1 MSVWYKF
8 SLLCWYKNL
17 FSPEILQNIESL
29 GLFKDKIRNWIPNII
44 NEMPVLVE
52 CYLQHVL
59 SQRLCNRDFRTYVF
73 HFIYV
78 FSIFICHSQGMLFE
92 YINYVYTKKELPR
105 LNQSIAW
112 FSKKLLYY
120 KQNKR
125 EYIYIYIYINFL
137 CQVLMSKYIYKKLRH
152 LFTKKL
158 YFGFFQTFKDSIK

>member
-59 SQRLCNRDFRTYVF
+59 SQRLCNRDFRTYIF

-78 FSIFICHSQGMLFE
+78 FSIFIRHSQGMLFE
-92 YINYVYTKKELPR
+92 YINYETETETETERDRERDLCIFYLAYICIFYFPQKRDLTGQQVSAIKLSPR
-105 LNQSIAW
+105 DLI
-112 FSKKLLYY
+112 L
-120 KQNKR
+120 QNK
-125 EYIYIYIYINFL
+125 E
-137 CQVLMSKYIYKKLRH
+137 
-152 LFTKKL
+152 
-158 YFGFFQTFKDSIK
+158 